1 MTTLH
6 HAIKVSASRP
16 RVFKALVDIDEM
28 AAWHIGGIEGDIA
41 VGSTFYLNARPGL
54 RFGWRVDEI
63 ITNERIGETC
73 IEGPGNSVG
82 KNTTFTLSDIEGGG
96 VLVQL
101 IDGDWADG
109 DEHLAFCNTRWG
121 EVLLH
126 LKDYLERTSA

>member
-28 AAWHIGGIEGDIA
+28 AAWHIGSIEGDIA
-41 VGSTFYLNARPGL
+41 VGSTFYLDARPGL
-54 RFGWRVDEI
+54 RFGWKVDEI
-63 ITNERIGETC
+63 ITNEQIRERC

-82 KNTTFTLSDIEGGG
+82 KRTTITLSDSEGGG
-96 VLVQL
+96 ALVQL

-109 DEHLAFCNTRWG
+109 DEHLPFCNTRWG

-126 LKDYLERTSA
+126 LKEYVEMTSA

>member
-28 AAWHIGGIEGDIA
+28 AAWHIGSIEGDIA
-41 VGSTFYLNARPGL
+41 VGSTFYLDARPGL
-54 RFGWRVDEI
+54 RFGWKVDEI
-63 ITNERIGETC
+63 ITNEQIRERC

-82 KNTTFTLSDIEGGG
+82 KRTTITLSDIEGGG
-96 VLVQL
+96 ALVQL

-109 DEHLAFCNTRWG
+109 DEHLPFCNSRWG

-126 LKDYLERTSA
+126 LKEYVERTSA

>member
-28 AAWHIGGIEGDIA
+28 AAWHVGSIEGDIA
-41 VGSTFYLNARPGL
+41 VGSTFYLDVRPGL
-54 RFGWRVDEI
+54 RFGWKVDEI
-63 ITNERIGETC
+63 ITNKQIGETC

-82 KNTTFTLSDIEGGG
+82 KRTTITLSDIEGGG
-96 VLVQL
+96 ALVQL

-109 DEHLAFCNTRWG
+109 DEHLSFCNTRWG

-126 LKDYLERTSA
+126 LKEYVERTSA

>member
-28 AAWHIGGIEGDIA
+28 AAWHIGSIEGDIA
-41 VGSTFYLNARPGL
+41 VGSTFYLTARPGL
-54 RFGWRVDEI
+54 RFGWKVDET
-63 ITNERIGETC
+63 ITNERIEETC
-73 IEGPGNSVG
+73 IDGPGNSVG
-82 KNTTFTLSDIEGGG
+82 KRTTFKLSDIEGGG
-96 VLVQL
+96 ALVEL

-109 DEHLAFCNTRWG
+109 DEHLPFCNTRWG

-126 LKDYLERTSA
+126 LKEYVERTSA